1 MLERKLS
8 AVEVT
13 ETKLAVTEKGL
24 SEMEV
29 TRRQE
34 KRFLALVIKV
44 KVMLDWG
51 PKGKFGPPLPAVVII
66 YAPKEASLTAT
77 DYPEIP
83 VA

>member
-1 MLERKLS
+1 
-8 AVEVT
+8 
-13 ETKLAVTEKGL
+13 
-24 SEMEV
+24 
-29 TRRQE
+29 
-34 KRFLALVIKV
+34 
-44 KVMLDWG
+44 MLDWG